1 MVMKSIYKILFISVL
16 VVSMGFARTSTKF
29 EKADSFLQ
37 VKGVST
43 KKAFVP
49 TEIKDEDQ
57 DSVKWK
63 RRHKRRKKAQNRKAQ
78 RGR

>member
-1 MVMKSIYKILFISVL
+1 MKSIYKILFISVL
-16 VVSMGFARTSTKF
+16 VMSMGFARTSTKF

-37 VKGVST
+37 TKGTSD
-43 KKAFVP
+43 KKSFVP
-49 TEIKDEDQ
+49 TDTKDDEN
-57 DSVKWK
+57 SVKWK

>member
-1 MVMKSIYKILFISVL
+1 
-16 VVSMGFARTSTKF
+16 MGFARTSTKF

-49 TEIKDEDQ
+49 AETKDDQ

>member
-1 MVMKSIYKILFISVL
+1 MKSIYKILFISVL

-37 VKGVST
+37 IKGVST

-49 TEIKDEDQ
+49 TETKDESQ

>member
-1 MVMKSIYKILFISVL
+1 MKSIYKILFISIL
-16 VVSMGFARTSTKF
+16 VVSMGFARTSAKF

-37 VKGVST
+37 IKGVST

-49 TEIKDEDQ
+49 TEAKDESQ

>member
-1 MVMKSIYKILFISVL
+1 MKSIYKILFISVL

-37 VKGVST
+37 IKDVST

-49 TEIKDEDQ
+49 TETKDESQ